1 MSKKGIALLLI
12 VFLVCI
18 GTSAEEES
26 PIREVSERLI
36 ARINRSSL
44 VLESLT
50 VSQDSKRVA
59 YVAKSGNKCFVV
71 VDEKEGKQYDVII
84 TRGGIIIF
92 DSPDNLHYL
101 VLKDSD
107 IYLVEERLE

>member
-1 MSKKGIALLLI
+1 MVVDGKEQKQYDSIMAGSLI
-12 VFLVCI
+12 F
-18 GTSAEEES
+18 S
-26 PIREVSERLI
+26 P
-36 ARINRSSL
+36 
-44 VLESLT
+44 
-50 VSQDSKRVA
+50 DSKHLA